1 MREAEGD
8 GEDMSEIRFNTDMH
22 LHTFFSDG
30 LFSPTDI
37 VKRAKEQNL
46 DTIAITDHDGIDGV
60 REAQI
65 AAEALGGIQ
74 VMTGIEFST
83 IESEGLINKT
93 SGASFR
99 NLEIH
104 MLGYN
109 FDMENAAL
117 RAELDKMKKN
127 RRDRNDRLLSALN
140 DMGYA
145 ITQEDLYAENGH
157 DYIGKPVFARVLV
170 KKGYTTSFKEA
181 IEGEK
186 FLGSPEA
193 KAVRKEKIEVKR
205 AIELINGAGGM
216 AVCAHPVKTKNL
228 GQRGTAEFFE
238 NLEALIAKLKAY
250 GMKGLECFH
259 TDHKAEEEEWLVSM
273 AEKYKLHI
281 TRGSDFHGDK

>member
-1 MREAEGD
+1 
-8 GEDMSEIRFNTDMH
+8 MSELRFNNDMH

-30 LFSPTDI
+30 LYSPTDI
-37 VKRAKEQNL
+37 VKRAKRQKL

-65 AAEALGGIQ
+65 AAEALGDIK
-74 VMTGIEFST
+74 VVTGIEFST
-83 IESEGLINKT
+83 LDSEGVENRRTGNVFKD
-93 SGASFR
+93 
-99 NLEIH
+99 LEIH

-109 FDMENAAL
+109 FDMENTEL
-117 RAELDKMKKN
+117 CAELTKMKKN
-127 RRDRNDRLLSALN
+127 RRDRNDRLLAALN
-140 DMGYA
+140 DMGYD
-145 ITQEDLYAENGH
+145 ITQEDLLAENGH

-170 KKGYTTSFKEA
+170 KKGYAESFTEA
-181 IEGEK
+181 IAGER

-193 KAVRKEKIEVKR
+193 KAVRKEKIEVKK

-216 AVCAHPVKTKNL
+216 AVCAHPVKTKGL
-228 GQRGTAEFFE
+228 GVRGTDEFFE

-259 TDHKAEEEEWLVSM
+259 TDHTDEEEMWLVSM

-281 TRGSDFHGDK
+281 TRGSDFHGDEK